1 MKRYTSKN
9 MTDYIHT
16 IVYPQEV
23 IKNSYVKMFIVRGY
37 KQFYRLTRPKKTRG
51 IRFDIYDRE

>member
-9 MTDYIHT
+9 MTDYIHA

-23 IKNSYVKMFIVRGY
+23 IKNSYVKMFIIRGY
-37 KQFYRLTRPKKTRG
+37 KQFYRLTRPKKTRC
-51 IRFDIYDRE
+51 IRIDIC